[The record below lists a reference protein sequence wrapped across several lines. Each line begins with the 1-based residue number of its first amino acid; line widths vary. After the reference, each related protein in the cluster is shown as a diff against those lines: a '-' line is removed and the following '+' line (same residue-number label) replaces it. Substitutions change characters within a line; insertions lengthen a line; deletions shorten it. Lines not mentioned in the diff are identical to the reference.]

1 MRSYNNPGNN
11 PGYAGAFGQ
20 PYAGAGSQSI
30 SDIMRLVY
38 LWVAAGLVVC
48 FGVSFLIA
56 ATTPQLL
63 FNPVVSIVALIAYIG
78 LAFAF
83 YPIVRRVSV
92 AVGAV
97 LYLVFAAVFGLLI
110 SAVWFEYA
118 TGTIFRAFITTAAMF
133 GIMSIIG
140 FTTKLDL
147 SRLGAIFLMAL
158 VGLIVASI
166 INIFLASSVLYL
178 VISLVGVVI
187 FCGLIAYDT
196 QWIKRNAGGLV
207 TSGDGQAVGKLAL
220 VGAFHLFMDFVN
232 LFLFLLELFGMGSRR

>member
-1 MRSYNNPGNN
+1 
-11 PGYAGAFGQ
+11 
-20 PYAGAGSQSI
+20 
-30 SDIMRLVY
+30 
-38 LWVAAGLVVC
+38 
-48 FGVSFLIA
+48 
-56 ATTPQLL
+56 
-63 FNPVVSIVALIAYIG
+63 
-78 LAFAF
+78 
-83 YPIVRRVSV
+83 V

-110 SAVWFEYA
+110 SAVWYEYA

-158 VGLIVASI
+158 IGLIVASI
-166 INIFLASSVLYL
+166 INIFLASSVLYFI
-178 VISLVGVVI
+178 ISLVGVVI

>member
-1 MRSYNNPGNN
+1 MRSYNYNN

-20 PYAGAGSQSI
+20 SYAGSRSI

-48 FGVSFLIA
+48 FGVSFFVA
-56 ATTPQLL
+56 ATASPLL

-78 LAFAF
+78 LAFTF
-83 YPIVRRVSV
+83 YPIIRRVSV

-110 SAVWFEYA
+110 SAVWYEYA

-158 VGLIVASI
+158 IGLIVASI
-166 INIFLASSVLYL
+166 INIFLASSVLYFI
-178 VISLVGVVI
+178 ISLVGVVI

>member
-1 MRSYNNPGNN
+1 MRSYNYNN
-11 PGYAGAFGQ
+11 PGYPGALGQ
-20 PYAGAGSQSI
+20 SYAGSRSI

-38 LWVAAGLVVC
+38 LWVAAGLVIC
-48 FGVSFLIA
+48 FGVSFFVA
-56 ATTPQLL
+56 ATASPLL
-63 FNPVVSIVALIAYIG
+63 FNPVVSIVALVAYIG
-78 LAFAF
+78 LAFTF
-83 YPIVRRVSV
+83 YPIIRRVSV
-92 AVGAV
+92 AFGAV
-97 LYLVFAAVFGLLI
+97 LYLAFAAVFGLLI
-110 SAVWFEYA
+110 SAVWYEYA

-158 VGLIVASI
+158 IGLIVASI
-166 INIFLASSVLYL
+166 INIFLASSVLYFI
-178 VISLVGVVI
+178 ISLVGVVI
-187 FCGLIAYDT
+187 FCGLITYDT

-207 TSGDGQAVGKLAL
+207 TSGDGQAIGKLAL